1 MTPTRRGAGLI
12 AAGALVAGT
21 LGLAAAPAANAAET
35 TTDYSCD
42 YTGGPHASSLSADV
56 QAPATILTGQ
66 PLTLTATGVEYAWG
80 ATWTQAGRD
89 YSMKYKDVTATVPVL
104 VNGVA
109 LAQPAKLTFNN
120 ADLVVPAAGN
130 MTWPGKI
137 AFPAIPTTSGAD
149 VNVTFGKVDFDMQVA
164 LSLVGGG
171 NIFIPAKVPCAVSG
185 TAPTVAS
192 VDVLPPGNLAAAAPL
207 RAVGKPV
214 VGQRLSAVGGTTTPA
229 STVAYTWLVG
239 GKAAG
244 AGSAYVVKPADL
256 GKTIA
261 LSAKATKVGYNPKA
275 STVTV
280 GKVAAGSFVVPGK
293 PAISGKAKVGKT
305 LKAKAKSVAGTRVTY
320 QWLKNGKAIK
330 GAKSSKLKLKKSF
343 KGKKVSVKV
352 TYTRAGYK
360 TVAVTSAAK
369 KVKK

>member
-1 MTPTRRGAGLI
+1 MTPTRRGAGLV
-12 AAGALVAGT
+12 AAGALVAGA
-21 LGLAAAPAANAAET
+21 LGALPMSAAHAAEV

-66 PLTLTATGVEYAWG
+66 PLTLSATGVEYAWG
-80 ATWTQAGRD
+80 ATWSQAGRD
-89 YSMKYKDVTATVPVL
+89 YSMKYKGVTATVPVI

-109 LAQPAKLTFNN
+109 LAQPAKLTFDD

-130 MTWPGKI
+130 MTWPAKI

-149 VNVTFGKVDFDMQVA
+149 VSVTFGKVDFDMQVA

-185 TAPTVAS
+185 AAPTVAS
-192 VDVLPPGNLAAAAPL
+192 VDVLPPGTLASAAAL

-229 STVAYTWLVG
+229 SAVAYTWLVG

-244 AGSAYVVKPADL
+244 AGAAYVVKPADL
-256 GKTIA
+256 GKAVA
-261 LSAKATKVGYNPKA
+261 LSSRATKVGYKTKIT
-275 STVTV
+275 TVTV
-280 GKVAAGSFVVPGK
+280 GKVAAGTFVVPGK
-293 PAISGKAKVGKT
+293 PKVTGKAKVGKT
-305 LKAKAKSVAGTRVTY
+305 LTAKPRAVAGTKVTY
-320 QWLKNGKAIK
+320 QWLKNGKAVK
-330 GAKSSKLKLKKSF
+330 GAKAKKLKLKKSF

-352 TYTRAGYK
+352 TYTRAGYR
-360 TVAVTSAAK
+360 TVVVTSAAK